1 MQEVDR
7 DQRWSQWKLRVQR
20 ASFQFLG
27 DASENPKEMCWL
39 FSKLLSDL
47 ETLEKTKQK
56 KQGSET
62 PRIAGYWSG
71 PSNASNPLGS
81 TFIMTQHVLW
91 LGSFHGKTPTH
102 FPHQNVTHPRCLL
115 IWLRILKRFF
125 WVWGGR
131 LTRWLR
137 KTWGNPQMPQSY
149 GKPIKFARVS
159 KFSEGF

>member
-1 MQEVDR
+1 MITVEATSTKSIVPVSR
-7 DQRWSQWKLRVQR
+7 WCVWKSQRNVLMVFKTPKWPWNIGKNKAKKTRQWNNDLP
-20 ASFQFLG
+20 ADIDPAPAMDL
-27 DASENPKEMCWL
+27 PLLWL
-39 FSKLLSDL
+39 NTSCDWVPFMVKLL
-47 ETLEKTKQK
+47 
-56 KQGSET
+56 
-62 PRIAGYWSG
+62 
-71 PSNASNPLGS
+71 
-81 TFIMTQHVLW
+81 
-91 LGSFHGKTPTH
+91 H
-102 FPHQNVTHPRCLL
+102 FLHQNVTHPSCLL

>member
-27 DASENPKEMCWL
+27 DASENPKEMCWW

-47 ETLEKTKQK
+47 ETLEKNKAK
-56 KQGSET
+56 KTRQWNNDL
-62 PRIAGYWSG
+62 PADIDPA
-71 PSNASNPLGS
+71 PAMDLPL
-81 TFIMTQHVLW
+81 LW
-91 LGSFHGKTPTH
+91 LNTSCDWVPFMVKLLH
-102 FPHQNVTHPRCLL
+102 FLHQNVTHPSCLL